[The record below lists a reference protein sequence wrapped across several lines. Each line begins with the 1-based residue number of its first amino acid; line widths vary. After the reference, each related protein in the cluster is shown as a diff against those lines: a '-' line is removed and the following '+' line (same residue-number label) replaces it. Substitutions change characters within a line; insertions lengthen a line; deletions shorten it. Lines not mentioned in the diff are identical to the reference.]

1 VIEIPPRF
9 AEMLISREGA
19 AGRAWIASLPTLV
32 AEVCDQW
39 NLAIDGA
46 PMPETFAIVI
56 PVLRRDELA
65 ALKLALPTALNGEEV
80 IGLRAWD
87 GQGVVK
93 LLAFDPG
100 RGALLLERL
109 DADRPL
115 SAVPLMEAAGIAG
128 RLIRRLAI
136 PAPRG
141 APPGVPRLST
151 RAAGIVATMPDRW
164 EATGRPFP
172 QSLLCRAIEIAQE
185 IGPRAGS
192 TLANWDLHHG
202 NVLAGEREPW
212 LAIDPM
218 IVAGDPEVSVFPM
231 VLRRVDEMA
240 GPAEL
245 RDFLRRV
252 VEAGGLDPELTAAW
266 THVRIVDYWLW
277 ALGIGLTEDPVR
289 CARLIAW
296 LDLE

>member
-1 VIEIPPRF
+1 MTEIPERF
-9 AEMLISREGA
+9 AETLIAREGV
-19 AGRAWIASLPTLV
+19 AGRAWIASLPGLI
-32 AEVCDQW
+32 AEACDRW
-39 NLAIDGA
+39 DLAIDGA

-56 PVLRRDELA
+56 PVRHGDEPA
-65 ALKLALPTALNGEEV
+65 ALKLALPTALNGDEV

-93 LLAFDPG
+93 LLDVDTA
-100 RGALLLERL
+100 RGALLLEWL

-136 PAPRG
+136 PAPRD
-141 APPGVPRLST
+141 APQLSA
-151 RAAGIVATMPDRW
+151 RAAGIVTSMPERW
-164 EATGRPFP
+164 EGAGQPFP
-172 QSLLCRAIEIAQE
+172 ESLMASAIEVAGE

-212 LAIDPM
+212 LVIDPM
-218 IVAGDPEVSVFPM
+218 IVAGDPDVSVFPM

-240 GPAEL
+240 GPVVL
-245 RDFLRRV
+245 RSFVDRV
-252 VEAGGLDPELTAAW
+252 VDAGALDPELTAAW
-266 THVRIVDYWLW
+266 MHLRIVDYWLW
-277 ALGIGLTEDPVR
+277 ALGIGLTEDPLR
-289 CARLIAW
+289 CARLIDW
-296 LDLE
+296 LGVR